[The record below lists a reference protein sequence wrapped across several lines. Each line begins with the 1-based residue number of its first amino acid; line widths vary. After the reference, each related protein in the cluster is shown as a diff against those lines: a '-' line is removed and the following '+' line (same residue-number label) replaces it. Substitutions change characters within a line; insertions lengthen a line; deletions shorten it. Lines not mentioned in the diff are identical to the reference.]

1 MKFEDVVRLIE
12 GSSFDVC
19 HARCSYDAS
28 KLVYRA
34 KAGKKTVN
42 LLKILISTRCHY
54 DCSYCPNPWRKGV
67 EATPEQIAELFRAMK
82 EKGLVEGAFISS
94 SMSGDSHEVMERILR
109 CGELIREFHKGYLH
123 LKIVPGADRDHIKR
137 AVELASRVSINIET
151 TSESRLGELSSVKSL
166 KTDILRRERWIAEEV
181 ERAKRAGLR
190 KGHTTQVIV
199 GLGESDEEIVRVM
212 SEHYEKFGVSR
223 FYLSPFRPVRG
234 TPLQSER
241 AERRERV
248 ARLYAADA
256 LMRLYGYDLRLINL
270 AIEDGY
276 IRRDPKM
283 AIAEALRDRGLEIG
297 EVNEPLYLPGI
308 GLKSARLI
316 EKGYSI
322 IQLKRMGFSL
332 KRTAAYMKGQTRL
345 REFF

>member
-1 MKFEDVVRLIE
+1 MVRLIE
-12 GSSFDVC
+12 GSSFDIC

-28 KLVYRA
+28 RLVYRA

-54 DCSYCPNPWRKGV
+54 DCSYCPNPWRRGI
-67 EATPEQIAELFRAMK
+67 EATPEQIAELFRTMK
-82 EKGLVEGAFISS
+82 ERGLVEGAFISS
-94 SMSGDSHEVMERILR
+94 SMSGDSHEVMERIVK
-109 CGELIREFHKGYLH
+109 CGELIRKFHKGYLH

-181 ERAKRAGLR
+181 ERARKEGLKR
-190 KGHTTQVIV
+190 GHTTQVIV
-199 GLGESDEEIVRVM
+199 GLGESDEEVVRVM
-212 SEHYEKFGVSR
+212 NEHYEKFGVSR
-223 FYLSPFRPVRG
+223 FYLSPFRPVKG
-234 TPLQSER
+234 TPLESER

-256 LMRLYGYDLRLINL
+256 LMRLYGYDFRLISL
-270 AIEDGY
+270 ALEDGF
-276 IRRDPKM
+276 IVRDPKV
-283 AIAEALRDRGLEIG
+283 AVAEALKERGIELNP
-297 EVNEPLYLPGI
+297 VNLPGI

-316 EKGYSI
+316 ERGHSFT
-322 IQLKRMGFSL
+322 QLKRMGFSL
-332 KRTAAYMKGQTRL
+332 KRTAAYMEGQTRL
-345 REFF
+345 GDFF

>member
-1 MKFEDVVRLIE
+1 MKFQDIVRLIE

-28 KLVYRA
+28 RLVYRA
-34 KAGKKTVN
+34 RAGKKTVN

-54 DCSYCPNPWRKGV
+54 DCSYCPNPWRKGI

-109 CGELIREFHKGYLH
+109 CGELIREFHRGYLH

-181 ERAKRAGLR
+181 ERVRKEGLR
-190 KGHTTQVIV
+190 KGHTTQIIV
-199 GLGESDEEIVRVM
+199 GLGENDEEVIRAM
-212 SEHYEKFGVSR
+212 NEHYQKFGVSR
-223 FYLSPFRPVRG
+223 FYLSPFRPVKN
-234 TPLQSER
+234 TPLESR
-241 AERRERV
+241 KAERRERV

-256 LMRLYGYDLRLINL
+256 LIRLYGYDFRLLSL
-270 AIEDGY
+270 AVEDGF

-283 AIAEALRDRGLEIG
+283 AVADALIERGVELKD
-297 EVNEPLYLPGI
+297 LQLPGI
-308 GLKSARLI
+308 GQKSAELI
-316 EKGYSI
+316 EKGYSFT
-322 IQLKRMGFSL
+322 QLKKMGFNL

-345 REFF
+345 QEFF

>member
-1 MKFEDVVRLIE
+1 MVKLIE
-12 GSSFDVC
+12 GSAFDVC

-54 DCSYCPNPWRKGV
+54 DCSYCPNPWRRGI

-94 SMSGDSHEVMERILR
+94 SMSGESHEVMEKILR
-109 CGELIREFHKGYLH
+109 CGELIREFHRGYLH
-123 LKIVPGADRDHIKR
+123 LKIVPGADREHIKR

-151 TSESRLGELSSVKSL
+151 TSESRLGELSSVKNL
-166 KTDILRRERWIAEEV
+166 KTDILRRERWIADEV
-181 ERAKRAGLR
+181 ERARKEGLKR
-190 KGHTTQVIV
+190 GHTTQVIV

-212 SEHYEKFGVSR
+212 NEHYEKFGVSR

-234 TPLQSER
+234 TPLESER

-256 LMRLYGYDLRLINL
+256 LLRLYGYDLKLLSL
-270 AIEDGY
+270 AIEDGF

-283 AIAEALRDRGLEIG
+283 AIADAMMDRGIELNP
-297 EVNEPLYLPGI
+297 VNLPGI
-308 GLKSARLI
+308 GLKSAQLI
-316 EKGYSI
+316 EEGYNF
-322 IQLKRMGFSL
+322 IQLKRMGFTL

-345 REFF
+345 QDFF